1 MTAPLACASRAVQA
15 RHPACWRPS
24 VAPGTRAARQPRQT
38 APVPAAAAGG
48 GSGAWQQQRQRLQ
61 RLLPAVQAAASDT
74 DADYESDVDGQTVE
88 QRLSMVVNMVAT
100 AEMLVPYDRSAV
112 NLGLILWGAIRN
124 IPHKH
129 RRELLSRLSSADIK
143 RLWKAAGQRYS
154 APKQQAAAALG
165 PDFSIWR
172 DMPAAPGQ
180 LALFRGKAAL
190 PTHVPGISAFSKAFF
205 LHPQTEQL
213 YGRVLLGKGPL
224 GDLLYP
230 LYFKTSVGPS
240 VVPTTQEL
248 CDMTLQYLPP
258 DRLGL
263 NRDDLPRSLWPA
275 PRPHLPPF
283 HEGFTDYLRAVAP
296 GVYVGL
302 GYRTTATEV
311 NEPLYFLMVQDRI
324 ESLV

>member
-1 MTAPLACASRAVQA
+1 M
-15 RHPACWRPS
+15 
-24 VAPGTRAARQPRQT
+24 
-38 APVPAAAAGG
+38 PAA
-48 GSGAWQQQRQRLQ
+48 
-61 RLLPAVQAAASDT
+61 QAAASDT

-88 QRLSMVVNMVAT
+88 QRLNMVVNMVAT
-100 AEMLVPYDRSAV
+100 AELLVPYDRSAV

-124 IPHKH
+124 IPHRH
-129 RRELLSRLSSADIK
+129 RQQLLSRLSSADIK

-154 APKQQAAAALG
+154 APRQQQAAAVG
-165 PDFSIWR
+165 PDFSIWQ
-172 DMPAAPGQ
+172 DMPTEPGQ

-190 PTHVPGISAFSKAFF
+190 PTHALGISSFSKAFF
-205 LHPQTEQL
+205 LHPGTEQL

-224 GDLLYP
+224 GDALYP
-230 LYFKTSVGPS
+230 LYFKASVGPS

-263 NRDDLPRSLWPA
+263 DREDLPRSAWPR

-302 GYRTTATEV
+302 GYRTASTEV
-311 NEPLYFLMVQDRI
+311 NEPLYFLMVQDRLD
-324 ESLV
+324 SLG